1 MDRRLALRAG
11 VALALVNAR
20 YWSNVAPLAREQM
33 RRWRSRA
40 QAIDDPVLRALAL
53 AKLDEEGFNAEA
65 AAMLATL
72 APRRQRRR
80 AVEAIVASEILYDY
94 LDGLTESPASE
105 APGDGER
112 LFTAFAD
119 AVTPSAEPGGGYYR
133 DHSRSEDVYLGELV
147 ASVRLALGGLPAT
160 ASVAETLAR
169 SAARGAQAQL
179 HIHAAGPAQTEQP
192 RRWAER
198 EAAGTSLGWR
208 EFLAGAA
215 CSVLAVHAL
224 IVAASDHRTTYEQ
237 ALEIDR
243 IYLLMSVLPTILDSL
258 IDHAQDADADQPG
271 YVRHYDD
278 RDVLARRLARVI
290 DDAVGHSRR
299 VPNGAHHVM
308 TLVGVVAYY
317 ASAPTADSEFAR
329 PVMAH
334 FGAQLQPLLT
344 PSLRLMRA
352 WRAAKRLRARRRGI
366 PAKRLRGA

>member
-11 VALALVNAR
+11 VALALVNVR

-72 APRRQRRR
+72 TPRRQRRR

-94 LDGLTESPASE
+94 LDGLTELPGHE
-105 APGDGER
+105 AQGDGDR

-119 AVTPSAEPGGGYYR
+119 AVTPSAQARGGYYR
-133 DHSRSEDVYLGELV
+133 DHSRSEEVYLGALV
-147 ASVRLALGGLPAT
+147 ASVRLALGELPAT
-160 ASVAETLAR
+160 ARVAEMLAR
-169 SAARGAQAQL
+169 SAARGARAQL
-179 HIHAAGPAQTEQP
+179 LIHATGPAQSEQP
-192 RRWAER
+192 RLWAER

-208 EFLAGAA
+208 EFLAGSA
-215 CSVLAVHAL
+215 CSVLGVHAL
-224 IVAASDHRTTYEQ
+224 IAAASDRRTTYEQ

-243 IYLLMSVLPTILDSL
+243 VYLLMSVLPTILDSL
-258 IDHAQDADADQPG
+258 IDHAQDADADRPG
-271 YVRHYDD
+271 YLRHYDD

-299 VPNGAHHVM
+299 APNGAHHVM
-308 TLVGVVAYY
+308 TLVGIVAYY
-317 ASAPTADSEFAR
+317 ASAPTADSELAR
-329 PVMAH
+329 PVMEH
-334 FGAQLQPLLT
+334 IGAQLRPLLA
-344 PSLRLMRA
+344 PSLRIMRA
-352 WRAAKRLRARRRGI
+352 WRAAKRLRARRRGV
-366 PAKRLRGA
+366 PPTRLRRA